1 MASNFR
7 WDSATA
13 AGAIT
18 LMALAFIV
26 AVRKGFRGIKAA

>member
-1 MASNFR
+1 MASKFR

-18 LMALAFIV
+18 LAALVFIV
-26 AVRKGFRGIKAA
+26 AIRKGFRGIKAV